1 MKWLRFLLLL
11 GVVVAVGCS
20 APSGSA
26 GDENDPATTSDLEQ
40 FADEAAEAEAVAT
53 EDETV
58 APEE

>member
-26 GDENDPATTSDLEQ
+26 GDENDPATTTDLEQ
-40 FADEAAEAEAVAT
+40 FDEAAEAETVAT